1 MSQSVSI
8 TPYELTNILRN
19 MRDSQRSIIDQL
31 SKTKQYVIDVE
42 RNWSDD
48 QYRIFSETYMAMHNQ
63 VFPHVEVQYEHIIRF
78 LESCIQMAEEYE
90 RIKMNR

>member
-42 RNWSDD
+42 RNWSDE
-48 QYRIFSETYMAMHNQ
+48 QYRIFNETYMAMHNQ

>member
-1 MSQSVSI
+1 
-8 TPYELTNILRN
+8 
-19 MRDSQRSIIDQL
+19 
-31 SKTKQYVIDVE
+31 
-42 RNWSDD
+42 
-48 QYRIFSETYMAMHNQ
+48 MHNQ

>member
-19 MRDSQRSIIDQL
+19 MKESQRSIIEQL

-42 RNWSDD
+42 RNWSDE
-48 QYRIFSETYMAMHNQ
+48 QYRIFHETYMAMHNQ

>member
-8 TPYELTNILRN
+8 TPYELTNILRD

-31 SKTKQYVIDVE
+31 SVE
-42 RNWSDD
+42 RNWSDE
-48 QYRIFSETYMAMHNQ
+48 QYRIFNETYMVMHNQ

-78 LESCIQMAEEYE
+78 LESGIHMAEEYE